1 MNTKLNRKPTESGDK
16 KFKPQNRNNS
26 AGHNRKK
33 INKKI
38 EKTHLSIDFKDVNLL
53 QKFMINGYISFTKK
67 KRFTR
72 STMTEV
78 SRAIKRARYLGLMM
92 Y

>member
-1 MNTKLNRKPTESGDK
+1 MKMNRKPTEGGDK
-16 KFKPQNRNNS
+16 KFKPHNRSSGPNS
-26 AGHNRKK
+26 NRKK

-38 EKTHLSIDFKDVNLL
+38 EKTHMAIDFKDVNLL

-72 STMTEV
+72 STMTQV
-78 SRAIKRARYLGLMM
+78 SCAIKRARYLGLVM